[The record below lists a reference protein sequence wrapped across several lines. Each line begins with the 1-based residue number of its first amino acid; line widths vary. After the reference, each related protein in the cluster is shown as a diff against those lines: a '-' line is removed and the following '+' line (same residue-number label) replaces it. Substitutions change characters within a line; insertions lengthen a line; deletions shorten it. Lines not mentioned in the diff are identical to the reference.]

1 MQRTD
6 WAEIYLE
13 KFSRF
18 PLTWENIF
26 RGPQYLDKTKKEVV
40 DFLLVLR
47 NEGIFISLKCQED
60 PVKRRGD
67 KLTKWINKSA
77 KDALKQLKGGIRTS
91 ETRGYWCEHPRRGKV
106 FFQPKE
112 IQVTQGIVLV
122 ETLEVVRLEDE
133 FLLELETIP
142 ISYFSVNDFLN
153 VVDELRTIKDIQRY
167 LNGRKSLP
175 QEVLSTLGLEKTIF
189 EYYIL
194 NNGIL
199 TNIHGLSQIVREVK
213 NNRKQINELIRI
225 KSHMDESSYI
235 IENISDALSKRLEGY
250 EKGLD
255 EKTSARF
262 DPASNR
268 QNYILM
274 QNELCDLV
282 LDERRKIGEK
292 FALIM
297 EKVKNDKNKDS
308 MGYQAISLDSKPN
321 FQYVLS
327 ASKGSERRELIKRS
341 EVLIRAALAE
351 YNRER
356 GMIITYNHDIDNFEV
371 VLVDKFEKT
380 EFDVNIGKRFFGQ
393 LKIEDI
399 PIERV

>member
-1 MQRTD
+1 
-6 WAEIYLE
+6 
-13 KFSRF
+13 
-18 PLTWENIF
+18 
-26 RGPQYLDKTKKEVV
+26 
-40 DFLLVLR
+40 
-47 NEGIFISLKCQED
+47 
-60 PVKRRGD
+60 
-67 KLTKWINKSA
+67 
-77 KDALKQLKGGIRTS
+77 
-91 ETRGYWCEHPRRGKV
+91 
-106 FFQPKE
+106 
-112 IQVTQGIVLV
+112 
-122 ETLEVVRLEDE
+122 
-133 FLLELETIP
+133 
-142 ISYFSVNDFLN
+142 
-153 VVDELRTIKDIQRY
+153 
-167 LNGRKSLP
+167 
-175 QEVLSTLGLEKTIF
+175 LEKTIF

-250 EKGLD
+250 EKRLD
-255 EKTSARF
+255 EETSARF

-356 GMIITYNHDIDNFEV
+356 GIIITYNHDIDNFEV

-380 EFDVNIGKRFFGQ
+380 EFDVNIGKRFFSQ

-399 PIERV
+399 PIQRV

>member
-60 PVKRRGD
+60 PVKRTGV

-91 ETRGYWCEHPRRGKV
+91 ETRSYWCEHPRRGKV

-133 FLLELETIP
+133 FLLEFETIP

-175 QEVLSTLGLEKTIF
+175 QEVLSTIGLEKTIF

-250 EKGLD
+250 EKRLD
-255 EKTSARF
+255 EETSARF

-380 EFDVNIGKRFFGQ
+380 EFDVNIGKRFFSQ

-399 PIERV
+399 PIQRV